1 VIKVSTY
8 AKVSHIHNE
17 VKYLSRLK
25 RKVKKQV
32 SAYPETIVQ
41 YRKSGYGKFS
51 MGGVAVALS
60 FVQLYPFGEPL
71 YFYLLTFCDGKE
83 NVQES
88 YWDAIRSIGQGM
100 KEALEFIH
108 KHNICHNDIS
118 DKNIGAKNGK
128 PVLVDLE
135 MLLVS
140 MINKLAFMEQLNML
154 IAMSTKVVGI
164 VRIIM
169 TGQV

>member
-1 VIKVSTY
+1 
-8 AKVSHIHNE
+8 
-17 VKYLSRLK
+17 
-25 RKVKKQV
+25 V

-41 YRKSGYGKFS
+41 YRKIGYRKFL
-51 MGGVAVALS
+51 MGGVAVDLP

-118 DKNIGAKNGK
+118 DKNIVAKNGK
-128 PVLVDLE
+128 PVLMDFGNAAG
-135 MLLVS
+135 
-140 MINKLAFMEQLNML
+140 INDKQVGFHGTTEYAHCKIHQGSWHCQKHYDWTGTMATILN
-154 IAMSTKVVGI
+154 G
-164 VRIIM
+164 
-169 TGQV
+169 